1 MSVDSGRRPIDEV
14 RTAQRASIVYGED
27 GPRLD
32 DPAEDYHEASKL
44 YPSFAPRQTRGH
56 LLEASYELQV
66 STLRAVKRNRHSPA
80 AKLPKPALPP
90 VTLPDLLSRRR
101 STRVFGPEGLTLD
114 ELSNLLHAGYG
125 VTTTQSA
132 ESTESRGQLR
142 RTVPSGGALYPLE
155 VYVFAW
161 RVEGLAEGL
170 YHFDPLRR
178 VLETAR
184 CKTLKQEV
192 ASAMVYEEAAC
203 GCGALFVI
211 SAMFWRTRFKY
222 GLRGYRFALLEAGHV
237 AQNIQLAAEAL
248 GLGSVPLGGFYDS
261 RLDELLGLDG
271 VNESTL
277 YCVAVGRAESPL

>member
-1 MSVDSGRRPIDEV
+1 MSAESERRAIDEV
-14 RTAQRASIVYGED
+14 RTVQSASILYGED

-32 DPAEDYHEASKL
+32 DPAETYHEASKL
-44 YPSFAPRQTRGH
+44 YPTFARRQTRGH

-66 STLRAVKRNRHSPA
+66 STLRAVKRNRHSPTV
-80 AKLPKPALPP
+80 KLPKPALPP
-90 VTLPDLLSRRR
+90 APLPDLLSRRR
-101 STRVFGPEGLTLD
+101 STRVFGHESLTLD
-114 ELSNLLHAGYG
+114 ELSTLIHAAYG
-125 VTTTQSA
+125 VTAPSEQPTD
-132 ESTESRGQLR
+132 SRGQLR

-161 RVEGLAEGL
+161 RIEGLAEGL

-178 VLETAR
+178 VLETTR
-184 CKTLKQEV
+184 SGELNQEV

-203 GCGALFVI
+203 GCGALFVM

-237 AQNIQLAAEAL
+237 AQNLQLAAEAL

-277 YCVAVGRAESPL
+277 YCVAVGRTDSPP